1 MITLIKENYKRDYDV
16 IVEVNK
22 NGTITE
28 VFYHT
33 KNKDAVVKVIPYKIN
48 NFELKKYDRNY
59 YNVIRSNKQHCQ
71 EYGGW

>member
-1 MITLIKENYKRDYDV
+1 MMTLIKEGYKRDYDV

-28 VFYHT
+28 VYYHT
-33 KNKDAVVKVIPYKIN
+33 KNKVAVVKNIPYKITN
-48 NFELKKYDRNY
+48 LDLKRYDRNY
-59 YNVIRSNKQHCQ
+59 YNVIRSNKKNCQ